1 MYKSYLLSGVLAV
14 ALLAGCQED
23 PMSSGNMAANDQA
36 ALRTESTTTLTTAE
50 SDAVATALVD
60 YLTGSEAAKVGRGS
74 IWADD
79 YLYGT
84 IGTPALFDGVHGKF
98 DKLYQNVVDMEGH
111 FKDGVGAISESK
123 PGDQDYNGGRW
134 DVYVLKEGVDPD
146 KYSNASSVEDLD
158 LNDFMPAGVW
168 LECPLLPARGGG
180 NH

>member
-1 MYKSYLLSGVLAV
+1 MYKSYLLSGVLAI

-23 PMSSGNMAANDQA
+23 PMSSGNMAANDEA
-36 ALRTESTTTLTTAE
+36 AFRTESTTTLSPAE
-50 SDAVATALVD
+50 SDAVATSLVN
-60 YLTGSEAAKVGRGS
+60 YLTESEAAKTGRGS

-98 DKLYQNVVDMEGH
+98 DKLYQNVDDQKMGH
-111 FKDGVGAISESK
+111 FQDGVGAISESK

-134 DVYVLKEGVDPD
+134 DVYVLKEGVDRD
-146 KYSNASSVEDLD
+146 KYSGATSVEDLD

-168 LECPLLPARGGG
+168 LECPLLPRH
-180 NH
+180 NR